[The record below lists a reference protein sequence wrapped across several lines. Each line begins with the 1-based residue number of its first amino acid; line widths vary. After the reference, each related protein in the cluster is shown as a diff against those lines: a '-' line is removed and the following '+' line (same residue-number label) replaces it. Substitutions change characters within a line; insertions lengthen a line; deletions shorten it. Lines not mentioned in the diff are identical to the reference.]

1 MQDFQEFTKSL
12 FSGQWYTSYLVIGML
27 CLVAYFITSRI
38 LLRTVSH
45 LFKKTSTKFD
55 DILIEKRVFN
65 KLPFLVPLVIVYNSK
80 DLLYWNNLLD
90 RVILSTIVLIFLY
103 SLNALINALNE
114 MFKLTELSKKFSI
127 KSYTQIGKLLIN
139 IFGIIVVIAVLT
151 GNSPVYLLSGL
162 GALTAVLILVFK
174 DTILSLVS
182 SVQISSNDLF
192 KVGDWVE
199 APQFGADG
207 DVIDIALHSVKIQ
220 NWDKTISVIPT
231 NKLIDSS
238 FKNWRGMAES
248 GGRRI
253 KRSINIDMSSIKF
266 CTNEMIG
273 RFTKF
278 KVISNYLKVKLEE
291 VQRFNIENNITD
303 ESLINGRSLT
313 NIGTFRAYIEGYLR
327 NHNQIHDE
335 MTFLVRQLSPSAN
348 GLPIEIYVFS
358 NDTDWLNY
366 EKIQADIFDHLLA
379 VVSEFE
385 LKVFQNPSGSD
396 FKSSFADVN
405 ETLFNSPSTY

>member
-1 MQDFQEFTKSL
+1 MQDFQEFTKSVL
-12 FSGQWYTSYLVIGML
+12 SGQWYTSYLLIGML

-55 DILIEKRVFN
+55 DILIEERVFS
-65 KLPFLVPLVIVYNSK
+65 KLPFLVPLVILYNSK

-90 RVILSTIVLIFLY
+90 RVILSTIALIFLY

-114 MFKLTELSKKFSI
+114 MFKLTDLSKKFSI

-273 RFTKF
+273 RYSKYN
-278 KVISNYLKVKLEE
+278 VIANYIKVKLEE

-327 NHNQIHDE
+327 NHNKIHNE

-405 ETLFNSPSTY
+405 E